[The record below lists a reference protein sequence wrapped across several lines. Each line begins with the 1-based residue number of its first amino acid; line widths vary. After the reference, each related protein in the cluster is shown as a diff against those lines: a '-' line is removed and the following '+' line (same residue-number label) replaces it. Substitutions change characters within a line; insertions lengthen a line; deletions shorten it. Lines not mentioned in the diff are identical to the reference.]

1 MRNIPVTVFSVI
13 AALALPALAAAQAP
27 PQAKSPAA
35 PSKEVHDPDACA
47 NTRATLGKGG
57 DVEVRGETD
66 RKSLSDKLAQSKGVI
81 CPPDQVDPEMN
92 RPAPGGGKM
101 PVIPPPGSPGGD
113 PNVQP
118 K

>member
-47 NTRATLGKGG
+47 NTRTTLGKGG
-57 DVEVRGETD
+57 DVEVR
-66 RKSLSDKLAQSKGVI
+66 A
-81 CPPDQVDPEMN
+81 
-92 RPAPGGGKM
+92 RPTGKA
-101 PVIPPPGSPGGD
+101 
-113 PNVQP
+113 
-118 K
+118 

>member
-1 MRNIPVTVFSVI
+1 MRNIPVIVFSVI

-47 NTRATLGKGG
+47 NTRPPSARAARSRCVASRPKKPERQARP
-57 DVEVRGETD
+57 VE
-66 RKSLSDKLAQSKGVI
+66 GVI
-81 CPPDQVDPEMN
+81 CPPDQIDPEMN